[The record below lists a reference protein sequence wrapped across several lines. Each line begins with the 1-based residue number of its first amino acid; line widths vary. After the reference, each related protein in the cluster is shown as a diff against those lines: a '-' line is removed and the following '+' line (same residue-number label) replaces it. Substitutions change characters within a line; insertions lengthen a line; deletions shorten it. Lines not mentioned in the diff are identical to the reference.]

1 MKHITR
7 ILAAALLCGCSLSAS
22 AVNPLEAITGI
33 VGAVTATDKFEVSSL
48 EGTWKYTSP
57 AITFK
62 SDNAVNNIGGA
73 AASATIEAKLASYY
87 KKLGLNTAV
96 FTFDAEGNFTLA
108 LKKVTLK
115 GTVTKNDDAG
125 ALTFNFAS
133 NSGYNIG
140 AVSAF
145 ATKDATGVL
154 QLTFDAS
161 RVIDIVTKVAEYAN
175 NSTLSTVSTMLNS
188 YDNIYAGAK
197 FKKK

>member
-7 ILAAALLCGCSLSAS
+7 IIVAALLCGCSFSAS
-22 AVNPLEAITGI
+22 AVNPLEAISGI
-33 VGAVTATDKFEVSSL
+33 VGAITSTDKFDIASL
-48 EGTWKYTSP
+48 EGTWKYKSP

-62 SDNAVNNIGGA
+62 SDNALNNVGGA

-87 KKLGLNTAV
+87 KKLGLNSAV
-96 FTFDAEGNFTLA
+96 FTFDAAGNFSLE
-108 LKKVTLK
+108 LKKITLK
-115 GTVTKNDDAG
+115 GTVSKDDDAG
-125 ALTFNFAS
+125 ALTFHFAS
-133 NSGYNIG
+133 SSGYNIG

-161 RVIDIVTKVAEYAN
+161 RVIDIVSKVAQYAN
-175 NSTLSTVSTMLNS
+175 NSTLSTVSTLLNS